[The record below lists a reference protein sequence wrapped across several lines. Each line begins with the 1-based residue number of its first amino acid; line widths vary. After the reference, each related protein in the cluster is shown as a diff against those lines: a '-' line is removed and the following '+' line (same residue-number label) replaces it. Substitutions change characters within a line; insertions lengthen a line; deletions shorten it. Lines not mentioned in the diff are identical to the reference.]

1 MIPKNNIKER
11 IRKMESKREHYA
23 IRKLAT
29 GAASVLIGLTF
40 MGTTGP
46 SVKASTGNENNGVG
60 IELEEKSTDDTSQST
75 DQISQVVV
83 ETQNPT
89 ENFEE
94 QTAPQNSTVLEETA
108 ETDTP
113 VQNTEATQS
122 TDSVEKQTPAATP
135 AENNTQTESQNANNE
150 NVAVENTTTSTAEQ
164 QVVEKNETSTEVNN
178 TNTST
183 SDKKDETTDKTQ
195 TEVKDSNETVDKK
208 EESTDKDKTSEKET
222 DKDKKDETIDL
233 NAAISDGKVIIEAT
247 DPKNENLSNAGSIVV
262 DDKTGETINDTKYIY
277 QIVNLNST
285 GDYKWEHGGWQYQP
299 DSKLILSVNRHDKND
314 KNIYAYVVDGDYT
327 KVSQT
332 IVIGEG
338 KHEYIEINGEK
349 YYLSNTGASN
359 ITINGSSKP
368 TGSASTIT
376 GSGSSSSP
384 IYNLGNMS
392 SGTVSATG
400 EIVPVYTE
408 NSVIKYYY
416 RDEKGNLVAIEGSDK
431 YPNIIVSGFT
441 GQEFV
446 IENVDQFKQVID
458 GFYLSPGN
466 IPSGNFTGTLSQFD
480 KDSYYKKVYYKY
492 DSNGNASLD
501 YYVVY
506 NQTSAY
512 GHMSVTVVQNGKS
525 QTKVIPPGE
534 SVSFQLDGR
543 VTYTARNPYVT
554 SSPHEVQF
562 VYSQLGSIIPVD
574 EETGK
579 EIEGFRKQFNN
590 DKNDATKAGATE
602 VPVIDGYEL
611 VTVYPDGITPEDA
624 GTNVTVLYRKKR
636 GTANVVFVDQTTGT
650 QLDKLTTSGQHNTDI
665 SFSGDLDPAKLLQI
679 YLDKGYE
686 LAGAVPIIGG
696 KFDAENEKTFT
707 ITLKHGVITV
717 TPENP
722 GSMNPED
729 LKDEVNRVIEY
740 VYADGSSTGITSVKQ
755 TLNFK
760 GTAYIDSVTG
770 QLVNIK
776 DGKIEVDENGNIVQG
791 TIKWEAVDGTTF
803 EAVDNPKLPGYTTEK
818 DAVEAEEGI
827 TVDSVDQTIK
837 VVYNANAEKA
847 EITYIDDTTGEVI
860 RKDIADGVFDGLIK
874 FDKDPSE
881 MIAELEK
888 KGYVVV
894 SNNFTS
900 GTKFGDSSK
909 DENVN
914 HFVVRLTHG
923 YIEVKPGD
931 DIKKDDPIDPDNPDG
946 SKYSI
951 GAEDLN
957 KDINRVIEYVYA
969 DGTTAKP
976 SVTQTVNF
984 KGTAYID
991 KVTGQLVNIKDGKIE
1006 VDENGNIVQGKITW
1020 VANDGT
1026 TFEEVISPTIDGY
1039 TPDKDKVD
1047 AEEGITPDS
1056 ESTTIRVVYTV
1067 NSTPTPDPDPTPTP
1081 DPDPEP
1087 TPDLEPTPN
1096 PDPDDPYPE
1105 DPATPPLPEDEDERE
1120 VPPHGENKPGK
1131 SGNSGNAGGNTA
1143 NSGVTPLE
1151 NAVRNNS
1158 ATPENVS
1165 TETTDET
1172 EENQTTVNSTNEET
1186 LPQTGEKEN
1195 KAGIFGLLLATV
1207 GSLFGLA
1214 GSRKRKN
1221 K

>member
-46 SVKASTGNENNGVG
+46 SVKASTRNKNNGVG

-94 QTAPQNSTVLEETA
+94 QTAPQNSTVSEETA

-285 GDYKWEHGGWQYQP
+285 GDYKWGQYQP

-314 KNIYAYVVDGDYT
+314 KNIYAYVVDGDYN

-446 IENVDQFKQVID
+446 IENVDQFKQIID

-506 NQTSAY
+506 NQTSAA

-729 LKDEVNRVIEY
+729 L
-740 VYADGSSTGITSVKQ
+740 
-755 TLNFK
+755 
-760 GTAYIDSVTG
+760 
-770 QLVNIK
+770 
-776 DGKIEVDENGNIVQG
+776 
-791 TIKWEAVDGTTF
+791 
-803 EAVDNPKLPGYTTEK
+803 
-818 DAVEAEEGI
+818 
-827 TVDSVDQTIK
+827 
-837 VVYNANAEKA
+837 
-847 EITYIDDTTGEVI
+847 
-860 RKDIADGVFDGLIK
+860 
-874 FDKDPSE
+874 
-881 MIAELEK
+881 
-888 KGYVVV
+888 
-894 SNNFTS
+894 
-900 GTKFGDSSK
+900 
-909 DENVN
+909 
-914 HFVVRLTHG
+914 
-923 YIEVKPGD
+923 
-931 DIKKDDPIDPDNPDG
+931 
-946 SKYSI
+946 
-951 GAEDLN
+951 N

-1006 VDENGNIVQGKITW
+1006 VDENGKIVQGKITW

-1056 ESTTIRVVYTV
+1056 ASTTIRVVYTV

-1081 DPDPEP
+1081 DPDP
-1087 TPDLEPTPN
+1087 
-1096 PDPDDPYPE
+1096 DDPY
-1105 DPATPPLPEDEDERE
+1105 PEDEDERE

>member
-46 SVKASTGNENNGVG
+46 SVKASTRNKNNGVG

-94 QTAPQNSTVLEETA
+94 QTAPQNSTVSEETA

-314 KNIYAYVVDGDYT
+314 KNIYAYVVDGDYN

-338 KHEYIEINGEK
+338 KHEYIEINGKK

-446 IENVDQFKQVID
+446 IENVDQFKQIID

-506 NQTSAY
+506 NQTSAA

-729 LKDEVNRVIEY
+729 L
-740 VYADGSSTGITSVKQ
+740 
-755 TLNFK
+755 
-760 GTAYIDSVTG
+760 
-770 QLVNIK
+770 
-776 DGKIEVDENGNIVQG
+776 
-791 TIKWEAVDGTTF
+791 
-803 EAVDNPKLPGYTTEK
+803 
-818 DAVEAEEGI
+818 
-827 TVDSVDQTIK
+827 
-837 VVYNANAEKA
+837 
-847 EITYIDDTTGEVI
+847 
-860 RKDIADGVFDGLIK
+860 
-874 FDKDPSE
+874 
-881 MIAELEK
+881 
-888 KGYVVV
+888 
-894 SNNFTS
+894 
-900 GTKFGDSSK
+900 
-909 DENVN
+909 
-914 HFVVRLTHG
+914 
-923 YIEVKPGD
+923 
-931 DIKKDDPIDPDNPDG
+931 
-946 SKYSI
+946 
-951 GAEDLN
+951 N

-1006 VDENGNIVQGKITW
+1006 VDENGKIVQGKITW
-1020 VANDGT
+1020 VAVDGT

-1081 DPDPEP
+1081 D
-1087 TPDLEPTPN
+1087 

>member
-46 SVKASTGNENNGVG
+46 SVKASTRNENNGVG

-94 QTAPQNSTVLEETA
+94 QTAPQNSTVSEETA

-285 GDYKWEHGGWQYQP
+285 GDYKWGQYQP

-314 KNIYAYVVDGDYT
+314 KNIYAYVVDGDYK

-446 IENVDQFKQVID
+446 IENVDQFKQIID

-506 NQTSAY
+506 NQTSAA

-740 VYADGSSTGITSVKQ
+740 VYADG
-755 TLNFK
+755 
-760 GTAYIDSVTG
+760 
-770 QLVNIK
+770 
-776 DGKIEVDENGNIVQG
+776 
-791 TIKWEAVDGTTF
+791 
-803 EAVDNPKLPGYTTEK
+803 
-818 DAVEAEEGI
+818 
-827 TVDSVDQTIK
+827 
-837 VVYNANAEKA
+837 
-847 EITYIDDTTGEVI
+847 
-860 RKDIADGVFDGLIK
+860 
-874 FDKDPSE
+874 
-881 MIAELEK
+881 
-888 KGYVVV
+888 
-894 SNNFTS
+894 
-900 GTKFGDSSK
+900 
-909 DENVN
+909 
-914 HFVVRLTHG
+914 
-923 YIEVKPGD
+923 
-931 DIKKDDPIDPDNPDG
+931 
-946 SKYSI
+946 
-951 GAEDLN
+951 
-957 KDINRVIEYVYA
+957 
-969 DGTTAKP
+969 TTAKP

-1056 ESTTIRVVYTV
+1056 ESKTIRVVYTV

-1081 DPDPEP
+1081 D
-1087 TPDLEPTPN
+1087 

>member
-1 MIPKNNIKER
+1 
-11 IRKMESKREHYA
+11 
-23 IRKLAT
+23 
-29 GAASVLIGLTF
+29 
-40 MGTTGP
+40 
-46 SVKASTGNENNGVG
+46 
-60 IELEEKSTDDTSQST
+60 
-75 DQISQVVV
+75 
-83 ETQNPT
+83 
-89 ENFEE
+89 
-94 QTAPQNSTVLEETA
+94 ETA

-285 GDYKWEHGGWQYQP
+285 GDYKWGQYQP

-314 KNIYAYVVDGDYT
+314 KNIYAYVVDGDYN

-446 IENVDQFKQVID
+446 IENVDQFKQIID

-506 NQTSAY
+506 NQTSAA

-740 VYADGSSTGITSVKQ
+740 VY
-755 TLNFK
+755 
-760 GTAYIDSVTG
+760 
-770 QLVNIK
+770 
-776 DGKIEVDENGNIVQG
+776 
-791 TIKWEAVDGTTF
+791 
-803 EAVDNPKLPGYTTEK
+803 
-818 DAVEAEEGI
+818 
-827 TVDSVDQTIK
+827 
-837 VVYNANAEKA
+837 
-847 EITYIDDTTGEVI
+847 
-860 RKDIADGVFDGLIK
+860 
-874 FDKDPSE
+874 
-881 MIAELEK
+881 
-888 KGYVVV
+888 
-894 SNNFTS
+894 
-900 GTKFGDSSK
+900 
-909 DENVN
+909 
-914 HFVVRLTHG
+914 
-923 YIEVKPGD
+923 
-931 DIKKDDPIDPDNPDG
+931 
-946 SKYSI
+946 
-951 GAEDLN
+951 
-957 KDINRVIEYVYA
+957 
-969 DGTTAKP
+969 
-976 SVTQTVNF
+976 
-984 KGTAYID
+984 
-991 KVTGQLVNIKDGKIE
+991 
-1006 VDENGNIVQGKITW
+1006 
-1020 VANDGT
+1020 
-1026 TFEEVISPTIDGY
+1026 
-1039 TPDKDKVD
+1039 
-1047 AEEGITPDS
+1047 
-1056 ESTTIRVVYTV
+1056 
-1067 NSTPTPDPDPTPTP
+1067 
-1081 DPDPEP
+1081 
-1087 TPDLEPTPN
+1087 
-1096 PDPDDPYPE
+1096 
-1105 DPATPPLPEDEDERE
+1105 
-1120 VPPHGENKPGK
+1120 
-1131 SGNSGNAGGNTA
+1131 
-1143 NSGVTPLE
+1143 
-1151 NAVRNNS
+1151 
-1158 ATPENVS
+1158 
-1165 TETTDET
+1165 
-1172 EENQTTVNSTNEET
+1172 
-1186 LPQTGEKEN
+1186 
-1195 KAGIFGLLLATV
+1195 
-1207 GSLFGLA
+1207 
-1214 GSRKRKN
+1214 
-1221 K
+1221 

>member
-46 SVKASTGNENNGVG
+46 SVKASTRNKNNGVG

-94 QTAPQNSTVLEETA
+94 QTAPQNSTVSEETA

-314 KNIYAYVVDGDYT
+314 KNIYAYVVDGDYN

-338 KHEYIEINGEK
+338 KHEYIEINGKK

-446 IENVDQFKQVID
+446 IENVDQFKQIID

-506 NQTSAY
+506 NQTSAA

-740 VYADGSSTGITSVKQ
+740 VYADG
-755 TLNFK
+755 
-760 GTAYIDSVTG
+760 
-770 QLVNIK
+770 
-776 DGKIEVDENGNIVQG
+776 
-791 TIKWEAVDGTTF
+791 
-803 EAVDNPKLPGYTTEK
+803 
-818 DAVEAEEGI
+818 
-827 TVDSVDQTIK
+827 
-837 VVYNANAEKA
+837 
-847 EITYIDDTTGEVI
+847 
-860 RKDIADGVFDGLIK
+860 
-874 FDKDPSE
+874 
-881 MIAELEK
+881 
-888 KGYVVV
+888 
-894 SNNFTS
+894 
-900 GTKFGDSSK
+900 
-909 DENVN
+909 
-914 HFVVRLTHG
+914 
-923 YIEVKPGD
+923 
-931 DIKKDDPIDPDNPDG
+931 
-946 SKYSI
+946 
-951 GAEDLN
+951 
-957 KDINRVIEYVYA
+957 
-969 DGTTAKP
+969 TTAKP

-1006 VDENGNIVQGKITW
+1006 VDENGKIVQGNITW

-1081 DPDPEP
+1081 DPDP
-1087 TPDLEPTPN
+1087 N
-1096 PDPDDPYPE
+1096 DPYPE

>member
-46 SVKASTGNENNGVG
+46 SVKASTRNKNNGVG

-94 QTAPQNSTVLEETA
+94 QTAPQNSTVSEETA

-314 KNIYAYVVDGDYT
+314 KNIYAYVVDGDYN

-338 KHEYIEINGEK
+338 KHEYIEINGKK

-441 GQEFV
+441 GQEFD
-446 IENVDQFKQVID
+446 IENVDQFKQIID

-506 NQTSAY
+506 NQTSAA

-729 LKDEVNRVIEY
+729 L
-740 VYADGSSTGITSVKQ
+740 
-755 TLNFK
+755 
-760 GTAYIDSVTG
+760 
-770 QLVNIK
+770 
-776 DGKIEVDENGNIVQG
+776 
-791 TIKWEAVDGTTF
+791 
-803 EAVDNPKLPGYTTEK
+803 
-818 DAVEAEEGI
+818 
-827 TVDSVDQTIK
+827 
-837 VVYNANAEKA
+837 
-847 EITYIDDTTGEVI
+847 
-860 RKDIADGVFDGLIK
+860 
-874 FDKDPSE
+874 
-881 MIAELEK
+881 
-888 KGYVVV
+888 
-894 SNNFTS
+894 
-900 GTKFGDSSK
+900 
-909 DENVN
+909 
-914 HFVVRLTHG
+914 
-923 YIEVKPGD
+923 
-931 DIKKDDPIDPDNPDG
+931 
-946 SKYSI
+946 
-951 GAEDLN
+951 N

-1006 VDENGNIVQGKITW
+1006 VDENGKIVQGKITW

-1081 DPDPEP
+1081 D
-1087 TPDLEPTPN
+1087 

>member
-94 QTAPQNSTVLEETA
+94 QTAPQNSTVSEETA

-314 KNIYAYVVDGDYT
+314 KNIYAYVVDGDYN

-729 LKDEVNRVIEY
+729 L
-740 VYADGSSTGITSVKQ
+740 
-755 TLNFK
+755 
-760 GTAYIDSVTG
+760 
-770 QLVNIK
+770 
-776 DGKIEVDENGNIVQG
+776 
-791 TIKWEAVDGTTF
+791 
-803 EAVDNPKLPGYTTEK
+803 
-818 DAVEAEEGI
+818 
-827 TVDSVDQTIK
+827 
-837 VVYNANAEKA
+837 
-847 EITYIDDTTGEVI
+847 
-860 RKDIADGVFDGLIK
+860 
-874 FDKDPSE
+874 
-881 MIAELEK
+881 
-888 KGYVVV
+888 
-894 SNNFTS
+894 
-900 GTKFGDSSK
+900 
-909 DENVN
+909 
-914 HFVVRLTHG
+914 
-923 YIEVKPGD
+923 
-931 DIKKDDPIDPDNPDG
+931 
-946 SKYSI
+946 
-951 GAEDLN
+951 N

-1006 VDENGNIVQGKITW
+1006 VDENGKIVQGKITW

-1081 DPDPEP
+1081 D
-1087 TPDLEPTPN
+1087 

>member
-46 SVKASTGNENNGVG
+46 SVKASTRNKNNGVG

-94 QTAPQNSTVLEETA
+94 QTAPQNSTVSEETA

-222 DKDKKDETIDL
+222 DKDKKNETIDL

-314 KNIYAYVVDGDYT
+314 KNIYAYVVDGDYN

-446 IENVDQFKQVID
+446 IENVDQFKQIID

-506 NQTSAY
+506 NQTSAD

-636 GTANVVFVDQTTGT
+636 GTANLVFVDQTTGT

-696 KFDAENEKTFT
+696 KFDAKNEKTFT

-729 LKDEVNRVIEY
+729 LKDEV
-740 VYADGSSTGITSVKQ
+740 
-755 TLNFK
+755 
-760 GTAYIDSVTG
+760 
-770 QLVNIK
+770 
-776 DGKIEVDENGNIVQG
+776 
-791 TIKWEAVDGTTF
+791 
-803 EAVDNPKLPGYTTEK
+803 
-818 DAVEAEEGI
+818 
-827 TVDSVDQTIK
+827 
-837 VVYNANAEKA
+837 
-847 EITYIDDTTGEVI
+847 
-860 RKDIADGVFDGLIK
+860 
-874 FDKDPSE
+874 
-881 MIAELEK
+881 
-888 KGYVVV
+888 
-894 SNNFTS
+894 
-900 GTKFGDSSK
+900 
-909 DENVN
+909 
-914 HFVVRLTHG
+914 
-923 YIEVKPGD
+923 
-931 DIKKDDPIDPDNPDG
+931 
-946 SKYSI
+946 
-951 GAEDLN
+951 
-957 KDINRVIEYVYA
+957 NRVIEYVYA

-1006 VDENGNIVQGKITW
+1006 VDENGKIVQGNITW

-1056 ESTTIRVVYTV
+1056 ASTTTIRVVYTV
-1067 NSTPTPDPDPTPTP
+1067 NPTPKP

>member
-1 MIPKNNIKER
+1 QNGEVISD
-11 IRKMESKREHYA
+11 ESTE
-23 IRKLAT
+23 T
-29 GAASVLIGLTF
+29 SNDVVTD
-40 MGTTGP
+40 TSTET
-46 SVKASTGNENNGVG
+46 ASTNPESVATNDTTVDTT
-60 IELEEKSTDDTSQST
+60 STEGTSQ
-75 DQISQVVV
+75 
-83 ETQNPT
+83 
-89 ENFEE
+89 
-94 QTAPQNSTVLEETA
+94 LE
-108 ETDTP
+108 
-113 VQNTEATQS
+113 TQS
-122 TDSVEKQTPAATP
+122 TE
-135 AENNTQTESQNANNE
+135 
-150 NVAVENTTTSTAEQ
+150 TTTEQ
-164 QVVEKNETSTEVNN
+164 VSATG
-178 TNTST
+178 
-183 SDKKDETTDKTQ
+183 DTDKTQ

-314 KNIYAYVVDGDYT
+314 KNIYAYVVDGDYN

-446 IENVDQFKQVID
+446 IENVDQFKQIID

-506 NQTSAY
+506 NQTSAA

-740 VYADGSSTGITSVKQ
+740 VYADGTTAKPSVTQ
-755 TLNFK
+755 TVNFK
-760 GTAYIDSVTG
+760 GTAYIDKVTG

-776 DGKIEVDENGNIVQG
+776 DGKIEVDENGKIVQG
-791 TIKWEAVDGTTF
+791 KITWVANDGTTF
-803 EAVDNPKLPGYTTEK
+803 EEVISPTIDGYTPDK
-818 DAVEAEEGI
+818 DKVDAEEGI
-827 TVDSVDQTIK
+827 TPDSESTTIR

-946 SKYSI
+946 PKYSI

-969 DGTTAKP
+969 DGSPTGIT

-1006 VDENGNIVQGKITW
+1006 VDENGKIVQGKITW
-1020 VANDGT
+1020 VAVDGT

-1081 DPDPEP
+1081 D
-1087 TPDLEPTPN
+1087 

>member
-46 SVKASTGNENNGVG
+46 SVKASTRNENNGVG

-94 QTAPQNSTVLEETA
+94 QTAPQNSTVSEETA

-314 KNIYAYVVDGDYT
+314 KNIYAYVVDGDYN

-446 IENVDQFKQVID
+446 IENVDQFKQIID

-506 NQTSAY
+506 NQTSAA

-729 LKDEVNRVIEY
+729 LKDEV
-740 VYADGSSTGITSVKQ
+740 
-755 TLNFK
+755 
-760 GTAYIDSVTG
+760 
-770 QLVNIK
+770 
-776 DGKIEVDENGNIVQG
+776 
-791 TIKWEAVDGTTF
+791 
-803 EAVDNPKLPGYTTEK
+803 
-818 DAVEAEEGI
+818 
-827 TVDSVDQTIK
+827 
-837 VVYNANAEKA
+837 
-847 EITYIDDTTGEVI
+847 
-860 RKDIADGVFDGLIK
+860 
-874 FDKDPSE
+874 
-881 MIAELEK
+881 
-888 KGYVVV
+888 
-894 SNNFTS
+894 
-900 GTKFGDSSK
+900 
-909 DENVN
+909 
-914 HFVVRLTHG
+914 
-923 YIEVKPGD
+923 
-931 DIKKDDPIDPDNPDG
+931 
-946 SKYSI
+946 
-951 GAEDLN
+951 
-957 KDINRVIEYVYA
+957 NRVIEYVYA

>member
-94 QTAPQNSTVLEETA
+94 QTAPQNSTVSEETA

-314 KNIYAYVVDGDYT
+314 KNIYAYVVDGDYN

-446 IENVDQFKQVID
+446 IENVDQFK
-458 GFYLSPGN
+458 
-466 IPSGNFTGTLSQFD
+466 
-480 KDSYYKKVYYKY
+480 
-492 DSNGNASLD
+492 
-501 YYVVY
+501 
-506 NQTSAY
+506 
-512 GHMSVTVVQNGKS
+512 
-525 QTKVIPPGE
+525 
-534 SVSFQLDGR
+534 
-543 VTYTARNPYVT
+543 
-554 SSPHEVQF
+554 
-562 VYSQLGSIIPVD
+562 
-574 EETGK
+574 
-579 EIEGFRKQFNN
+579 
-590 DKNDATKAGATE
+590 
-602 VPVIDGYEL
+602 
-611 VTVYPDGITPEDA
+611 
-624 GTNVTVLYRKKR
+624 
-636 GTANVVFVDQTTGT
+636 
-650 QLDKLTTSGQHNTDI
+650 
-665 SFSGDLDPAKLLQI
+665 
-679 YLDKGYE
+679 
-686 LAGAVPIIGG
+686 
-696 KFDAENEKTFT
+696 
-707 ITLKHGVITV
+707 
-717 TPENP
+717 
-722 GSMNPED
+722 
-729 LKDEVNRVIEY
+729 
-740 VYADGSSTGITSVKQ
+740 
-755 TLNFK
+755 
-760 GTAYIDSVTG
+760 
-770 QLVNIK
+770 
-776 DGKIEVDENGNIVQG
+776 
-791 TIKWEAVDGTTF
+791 
-803 EAVDNPKLPGYTTEK
+803 
-818 DAVEAEEGI
+818 
-827 TVDSVDQTIK
+827 
-837 VVYNANAEKA
+837 
-847 EITYIDDTTGEVI
+847 
-860 RKDIADGVFDGLIK
+860 
-874 FDKDPSE
+874 
-881 MIAELEK
+881 
-888 KGYVVV
+888 
-894 SNNFTS
+894 
-900 GTKFGDSSK
+900 
-909 DENVN
+909 
-914 HFVVRLTHG
+914 
-923 YIEVKPGD
+923 
-931 DIKKDDPIDPDNPDG
+931 
-946 SKYSI
+946 
-951 GAEDLN
+951 
-957 KDINRVIEYVYA
+957 
-969 DGTTAKP
+969 
-976 SVTQTVNF
+976 
-984 KGTAYID
+984 
-991 KVTGQLVNIKDGKIE
+991 
-1006 VDENGNIVQGKITW
+1006 
-1020 VANDGT
+1020 
-1026 TFEEVISPTIDGY
+1026 
-1039 TPDKDKVD
+1039 
-1047 AEEGITPDS
+1047 
-1056 ESTTIRVVYTV
+1056 
-1067 NSTPTPDPDPTPTP
+1067 
-1081 DPDPEP
+1081 
-1087 TPDLEPTPN
+1087 
-1096 PDPDDPYPE
+1096 
-1105 DPATPPLPEDEDERE
+1105 
-1120 VPPHGENKPGK
+1120 
-1131 SGNSGNAGGNTA
+1131 
-1143 NSGVTPLE
+1143 
-1151 NAVRNNS
+1151 
-1158 ATPENVS
+1158 
-1165 TETTDET
+1165 
-1172 EENQTTVNSTNEET
+1172 
-1186 LPQTGEKEN
+1186 
-1195 KAGIFGLLLATV
+1195 
-1207 GSLFGLA
+1207 
-1214 GSRKRKN
+1214 
-1221 K
+1221 

>member
-1 MIPKNNIKER
+1 QNGEVISD
-11 IRKMESKREHYA
+11 ESTE
-23 IRKLAT
+23 T
-29 GAASVLIGLTF
+29 SNDVVTD
-40 MGTTGP
+40 TSTET
-46 SVKASTGNENNGVG
+46 ASTNPESVATNDTTVDTT
-60 IELEEKSTDDTSQST
+60 STEGTSQ
-75 DQISQVVV
+75 
-83 ETQNPT
+83 
-89 ENFEE
+89 
-94 QTAPQNSTVLEETA
+94 LE
-108 ETDTP
+108 
-113 VQNTEATQS
+113 TQS
-122 TDSVEKQTPAATP
+122 TE
-135 AENNTQTESQNANNE
+135 
-150 NVAVENTTTSTAEQ
+150 TTTEQ
-164 QVVEKNETSTEVNN
+164 VSATG
-178 TNTST
+178 
-183 SDKKDETTDKTQ
+183 DTDKTQ

-314 KNIYAYVVDGDYT
+314 KNIYAYVVDGDYN

-446 IENVDQFKQVID
+446 IENVDQFKQIID

-506 NQTSAY
+506 NQTSAD

-740 VYADGSSTGITSVKQ
+740 VYADG
-755 TLNFK
+755 
-760 GTAYIDSVTG
+760 
-770 QLVNIK
+770 
-776 DGKIEVDENGNIVQG
+776 
-791 TIKWEAVDGTTF
+791 
-803 EAVDNPKLPGYTTEK
+803 
-818 DAVEAEEGI
+818 
-827 TVDSVDQTIK
+827 
-837 VVYNANAEKA
+837 
-847 EITYIDDTTGEVI
+847 
-860 RKDIADGVFDGLIK
+860 
-874 FDKDPSE
+874 
-881 MIAELEK
+881 
-888 KGYVVV
+888 
-894 SNNFTS
+894 
-900 GTKFGDSSK
+900 
-909 DENVN
+909 
-914 HFVVRLTHG
+914 
-923 YIEVKPGD
+923 
-931 DIKKDDPIDPDNPDG
+931 
-946 SKYSI
+946 
-951 GAEDLN
+951 
-957 KDINRVIEYVYA
+957 
-969 DGTTAKP
+969 TTAKP

-991 KVTGQLVNIKDGKIE
+991 KVTGQLVNIKDGKI
-1006 VDENGNIVQGKITW
+1006 
-1020 VANDGT
+1020 
-1026 TFEEVISPTIDGY
+1026 
-1039 TPDKDKVD
+1039 
-1047 AEEGITPDS
+1047 
-1056 ESTTIRVVYTV
+1056 
-1067 NSTPTPDPDPTPTP
+1067 
-1081 DPDPEP
+1081 
-1087 TPDLEPTPN
+1087 
-1096 PDPDDPYPE
+1096 
-1105 DPATPPLPEDEDERE
+1105 
-1120 VPPHGENKPGK
+1120 
-1131 SGNSGNAGGNTA
+1131 
-1143 NSGVTPLE
+1143 
-1151 NAVRNNS
+1151 
-1158 ATPENVS
+1158 
-1165 TETTDET
+1165 
-1172 EENQTTVNSTNEET
+1172 
-1186 LPQTGEKEN
+1186 
-1195 KAGIFGLLLATV
+1195 
-1207 GSLFGLA
+1207 
-1214 GSRKRKN
+1214 
-1221 K
+1221 

>member
-46 SVKASTGNENNGVG
+46 SVKASTRNKNNGVG

-94 QTAPQNSTVLEETA
+94 QTAPQNSTVSEETA

-285 GDYKWEHGGWQYQP
+285 GDYKWGQYQP

-314 KNIYAYVVDGDYT
+314 KNIYAYVVDGDYN

-446 IENVDQFKQVID
+446 IENVDQFKQIID

-506 NQTSAY
+506 NQTSAA

-729 LKDEVNRVIEY
+729 L
-740 VYADGSSTGITSVKQ
+740 
-755 TLNFK
+755 
-760 GTAYIDSVTG
+760 
-770 QLVNIK
+770 
-776 DGKIEVDENGNIVQG
+776 
-791 TIKWEAVDGTTF
+791 
-803 EAVDNPKLPGYTTEK
+803 
-818 DAVEAEEGI
+818 
-827 TVDSVDQTIK
+827 
-837 VVYNANAEKA
+837 
-847 EITYIDDTTGEVI
+847 
-860 RKDIADGVFDGLIK
+860 
-874 FDKDPSE
+874 
-881 MIAELEK
+881 
-888 KGYVVV
+888 
-894 SNNFTS
+894 
-900 GTKFGDSSK
+900 
-909 DENVN
+909 
-914 HFVVRLTHG
+914 
-923 YIEVKPGD
+923 
-931 DIKKDDPIDPDNPDG
+931 
-946 SKYSI
+946 
-951 GAEDLN
+951 N

-969 DGTTAKP
+969 DGSPTGIT

-1026 TFEEVISPTIDGY
+1026 TFEEVISPTIDAY

-1081 DPDPEP
+1081 D
-1087 TPDLEPTPN
+1087 

>member
-94 QTAPQNSTVLEETA
+94 QTAPQNSTVSEETA

-285 GDYKWEHGGWQYQP
+285 GDYKWGQYQP

-314 KNIYAYVVDGDYT
+314 KNIYAYVVDGDYN

-729 LKDEVNRVIEY
+729 L
-740 VYADGSSTGITSVKQ
+740 
-755 TLNFK
+755 
-760 GTAYIDSVTG
+760 
-770 QLVNIK
+770 
-776 DGKIEVDENGNIVQG
+776 
-791 TIKWEAVDGTTF
+791 
-803 EAVDNPKLPGYTTEK
+803 
-818 DAVEAEEGI
+818 
-827 TVDSVDQTIK
+827 
-837 VVYNANAEKA
+837 
-847 EITYIDDTTGEVI
+847 
-860 RKDIADGVFDGLIK
+860 
-874 FDKDPSE
+874 
-881 MIAELEK
+881 
-888 KGYVVV
+888 
-894 SNNFTS
+894 
-900 GTKFGDSSK
+900 
-909 DENVN
+909 
-914 HFVVRLTHG
+914 
-923 YIEVKPGD
+923 
-931 DIKKDDPIDPDNPDG
+931 
-946 SKYSI
+946 
-951 GAEDLN
+951 N

-969 DGTTAKP
+969 DGSPTGIT

-1006 VDENGNIVQGKITW
+1006 VDENGKIVQGKITW

-1081 DPDPEP
+1081 D
-1087 TPDLEPTPN
+1087 

>member
-46 SVKASTGNENNGVG
+46 SVKASTRNKNNGVG

-94 QTAPQNSTVLEETA
+94 QTAPQNSTVSEETA

-314 KNIYAYVVDGDYT
+314 KNIYAYVVDGDYN

-338 KHEYIEINGEK
+338 KHEYIEINGKK

-446 IENVDQFKQVID
+446 IENVDQFKQIID

-506 NQTSAY
+506 NQTSAA

-740 VYADGSSTGITSVKQ
+740 VYADG
-755 TLNFK
+755 
-760 GTAYIDSVTG
+760 
-770 QLVNIK
+770 
-776 DGKIEVDENGNIVQG
+776 
-791 TIKWEAVDGTTF
+791 
-803 EAVDNPKLPGYTTEK
+803 
-818 DAVEAEEGI
+818 
-827 TVDSVDQTIK
+827 
-837 VVYNANAEKA
+837 
-847 EITYIDDTTGEVI
+847 
-860 RKDIADGVFDGLIK
+860 
-874 FDKDPSE
+874 
-881 MIAELEK
+881 
-888 KGYVVV
+888 
-894 SNNFTS
+894 
-900 GTKFGDSSK
+900 
-909 DENVN
+909 
-914 HFVVRLTHG
+914 
-923 YIEVKPGD
+923 
-931 DIKKDDPIDPDNPDG
+931 
-946 SKYSI
+946 
-951 GAEDLN
+951 
-957 KDINRVIEYVYA
+957 
-969 DGTTAKP
+969 TTAKP

-1006 VDENGNIVQGKITW
+1006 VDENGKIVQGKITW
-1020 VANDGT
+1020 VAVDGT

-1081 DPDPEP
+1081 D
-1087 TPDLEPTPN
+1087 

-1214 GSRKRKN
+1214 GSRKRK
-1221 K
+1221 KK

>member
-113 VQNTEATQS
+113 VQNTEVTQS
-122 TDSVEKQTPAATP
+122 TDSVEKQAPAATP

-740 VYADGSSTGITSVKQ
+740 VYADG
-755 TLNFK
+755 
-760 GTAYIDSVTG
+760 
-770 QLVNIK
+770 
-776 DGKIEVDENGNIVQG
+776 
-791 TIKWEAVDGTTF
+791 
-803 EAVDNPKLPGYTTEK
+803 
-818 DAVEAEEGI
+818 
-827 TVDSVDQTIK
+827 
-837 VVYNANAEKA
+837 
-847 EITYIDDTTGEVI
+847 
-860 RKDIADGVFDGLIK
+860 
-874 FDKDPSE
+874 
-881 MIAELEK
+881 
-888 KGYVVV
+888 
-894 SNNFTS
+894 
-900 GTKFGDSSK
+900 
-909 DENVN
+909 
-914 HFVVRLTHG
+914 
-923 YIEVKPGD
+923 
-931 DIKKDDPIDPDNPDG
+931 
-946 SKYSI
+946 
-951 GAEDLN
+951 
-957 KDINRVIEYVYA
+957 
-969 DGTTAKP
+969 TTAKP

-1047 AEEGITPDS
+1047 AEEGITPDF